1 MIDCVRQILS
11 PLRKY
16 NVKINF
22 QDREGVRDYLRPLI
36 ERLSRYSGGHKSPMA
51 AAIHQYLITQNK
63 REQKLRMVESKPHIR
78 TDTEENFV
86 AGE

>member
-1 MIDCVRQILS
+1 M
-11 PLRKY
+11 
-16 NVKINF
+16 
-22 QDREGVRDYLRPLI
+22 RDYLRPLI

-63 REQKLRMVESKPHIR
+63 REQKIRNVDSKPHIR
-78 TDTEENFV
+78 ADSEENFI